1 MRPGLATERG
11 SPPDAPPGAGE
22 PTTVRDPGE
31 SRPGPGGG
39 SGAGLWG
46 LLVAAVALY
55 AGALAIRH
63 DYYVDMAFHVMLWA
77 ALAGAW
83 NIVGGFAGQ
92 LALGHAAFFGTGAYA
107 ATLLLVRAGISP
119 WLGMFVGAAVAAV
132 VALGVGGATL
142 HLKGPFFAMTT
153 AAFAELVR
161 IAAVNWDSLT
171 GGTRGLWIPWDPNPW
186 NFAFRDRRSY
196 LLLAVTLALLVVA
209 VTALLSRGAFGSA
222 LRSLKDDEDAA
233 RSIGVRVTRVKL
245 TAFVVS
251 AALTALGGALYAE
264 YLLSIDPPSVLGFDL
279 SIQMAL
285 MAVIGGVGTLA
296 GPLLGALAV
305 VTTSHLLRGW
315 LGGHYGALH
324 LLIYGT
330 VLIVFMLFLPA
341 GLVGLLRSARRR
353 LGWRRRGRVAPEASA

>member
-1 MRPGLATERG
+1 M
-11 SPPDAPPGAGE
+11 
-22 PTTVRDPGE
+22 RDPGE
-31 SRPGPGGG
+31 PRRGLG
-39 SGAGLWG
+39 SDRAVALWG

-83 NIVGGFAGQ
+83 NIVGGLAGQ
-92 LALGHAAFFGTGAYA
+92 LALGHAAFFGIGAYA
-107 ATLLLVRAGISP
+107 STLLLVRAGISP

-132 VALGVGGATL
+132 VALGLGGATL
-142 HLKGPFFAMTT
+142 RLKGPFFAMTT
-153 AAFAELVR
+153 AAFAELIR

-171 GGTRGLWIPWDPNPW
+171 GGTRGLWIPWEPNPW
-186 NFAFRDRRSY
+186 HFAFRDRRSY
-196 LLLAVTLALLVVA
+196 LLVAVTLTLVVVVA
-209 VTALLSRGAFGSA
+209 TALLSRGALGFA

-233 RSIGVRVTRVKL
+233 RSIGVQVTRVKL
-245 TAFVVS
+245 ISFVVS

-296 GPLLGALAV
+296 GPLLGAFAV

-324 LLIYGT
+324 LLIYGAL
-330 VLIVFMLFLPA
+330 LIVFMLFLPA
-341 GLVGLLRSARRR
+341 GLVGLLRTARQR
-353 LGWRRRGRVAPEASA
+353 LGRRRRGRVMPEAST